1 MLFIYKLTDDQPINY
16 RYTNDREKK
25 NPCLNLFVLDL
36 CDLHKAEFQ
45 TKCRLIKER
54 MESKESEVNGKWL
67 TAEAMKKSAQYTAKE
82 IKAITSYCRKF
93 PESLVR

>member
-1 MLFIYKLTDDQPINY
+1 MPQS
-16 RYTNDREKK
+16 
-25 NPCLNLFVLDL
+25 FVLDL
-36 CDLHKAEFQ
+36 CDLNKAEFQ

-67 TAEAMKKSAQYTAKE
+67 TSDAMKKSEKYTAKE
-82 IKAITSYCRKF
+82 IKAIVSYCRKF

>member
-1 MLFIYKLTDDQPINY
+1 
-16 RYTNDREKK
+16 
-25 NPCLNLFVLDL
+25 
-36 CDLHKAEFQ
+36 
-45 TKCRLIKER
+45 